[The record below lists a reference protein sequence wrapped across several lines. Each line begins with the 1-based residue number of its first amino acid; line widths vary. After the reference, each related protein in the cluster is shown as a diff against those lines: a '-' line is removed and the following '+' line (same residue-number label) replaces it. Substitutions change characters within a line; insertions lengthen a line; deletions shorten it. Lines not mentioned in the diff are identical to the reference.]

1 MEFTGTIHKIF
12 DEVHISAT
20 FKKRDVVLETSETKG
35 DTTYTE
41 LVSFQF
47 IQDKCDLLNNYKVGD
62 SVEVGFNLKGRK
74 WTSPQGED
82 KYFNTLQAWMIHSE
96 KEAYETTSLDDKAPT
111 FALPQAA
118 PAPAQMDSG
127 AKSPITSADQVSDG
141 PEDEVLF

>member
-1 MEFTGTIHKIF
+1 MDFTGTIHKIF
-12 DEVHISAT
+12 DEVHRTAT
-20 FKKRDVVLETSETKG
+20 FKTRDVVLETSETKG

-47 IQDKCDLLNNYKVGD
+47 IQDKCDLLNKYKVGD

-96 KEAYETTSLDDKAPT
+96 KGEESG
-111 FALPQAA
+111 LPQAA

-127 AKSPITSADQVSDG
+127 ARSPITPADQVSDDSLD
-141 PEDEVLF
+141 PVPF